1 MIRSRRRLLTAA
13 VVAAAGS
20 AIALVGARALGQ
32 TGETVVR
39 IRTRKFEYLPAEV
52 TLKVGVPVVI
62 ELEAEDITMGFNLP
76 DFKLRSDV
84 VPGKLTRLP
93 FTPDRIGTFD
103 YYCDVFCG
111 DGHEDMSGKMRVVA

>member
-1 MIRSRRRLLTAA
+1 MIRSRRRILTAA
-13 VVAAAGS
+13 LAATAGA

-32 TGETVVR
+32 AGETVVA
-39 IRTRKFEYLPAEV
+39 IRTKKFEYLPAEV
-52 TLKVGVPVVI
+52 TLKLGVPVVF
-62 ELEAEDITMGFNLP
+62 ELTAEDITMGFNLP
-76 DFKLRSDV
+76 DFKLRTDV
-84 VPGKLTRLP
+84 VPGKVTRLP

>member
-20 AIALVGARALGQ
+20 AIAMVGARALGQ